1 MKWCTY
7 CKAEKLSYKD
17 KGYSGTNYENRCW
30 SCDYYTLEERTV
42 VIHPSVA
49 QADASVVR
57 SFIQQTKQSGGTF
70 EYKIEDGRRM
80 DGTPYRNQ
88 SYKYDPKG

>member
-1 MKWCTY
+1 
-7 CKAEKLSYKD
+7 
-17 KGYSGTNYENRCW
+17 
-30 SCDYYTLEERTV
+30 LEERTV

-70 EYKIEDGRRM
+70 EYKIEDGKRM